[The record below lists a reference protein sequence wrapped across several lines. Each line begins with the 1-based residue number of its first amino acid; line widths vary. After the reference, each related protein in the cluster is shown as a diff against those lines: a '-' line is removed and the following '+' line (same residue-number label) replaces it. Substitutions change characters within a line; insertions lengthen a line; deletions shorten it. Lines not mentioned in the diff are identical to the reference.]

1 MSFVFAN
8 VCVCECVYKYYTHQE
23 LICPQADDDD
33 DDAVLCHAKKG
44 TREKNFKNLLSLEN
58 AKRRKL
64 ITSCP
69 ASQH

>member
-1 MSFVFAN
+1 MMMMQF
-8 VCVCECVYKYYTHQE
+8 CVT
-23 LICPQADDDD
+23 P
-33 DDAVLCHAKKG
+33 KKERE
-44 TREKNFKNLLSLEN
+44 TREAEKIVENLLSLGN